1 MEVHHHPHT
10 ARKKWTHYFWEFL
23 MLFLAVFCGFLA
35 EYQLEHKIEKNR
47 EKQFM
52 LSMIGDLEED
62 TSLLNSQLTSFRSK
76 GIELD
81 SMIYLLNSPDINKY
95 GAELYYYSRKAHR
108 FTFFNITDRTI
119 QQMKNSG
126 RFRLVRNNF
135 AANAILRYYALMNNL
150 NELQTRNE
158 QYAMEY
164 RVYSMNVI
172 NPLVLQKMVDTT
184 NQAIIMIHGNPELLT
199 YNKETLLRL
208 TSILHYL
215 NSVRR
220 GVQLRY
226 DYIKIEAEKLIELLK
241 NEYHLK

>member
-1 MEVHHHPHT
+1 
-10 ARKKWTHYFWEFL
+10 

-52 LSMIGDLEED
+52 RSMIEDLKED
-62 TSLLNSQLTSFRSK
+62 TALLTSKIMEFQQTGK
-76 GIELD
+76 ELD
-81 SMIYLLNSPDINKY
+81 SMILLLNSQDIKNF
-95 GAELYYYSRKAHR
+95 GASLYYFGRKAHR
-108 FTFFNITDRTI
+108 FSFFNGTDRTI

-126 RFRLVRNNF
+126 GFRLVRNDL
-135 AANAILRYYALMNNL
+135 AANSILRYYALMNSL

-164 RVYSMNVI
+164 RSFSMNVFH
-172 NPLVLQKMVDTT
+172 PMVFQEMVDTT
-184 NQAIIMIHGNPELLT
+184 NQAVKRVRDNPELLT
-199 YNKETLLRL
+199 YDKATLLKL

-226 DYIKIEAEKLIELLK
+226 DYIKLEADKLIQVLK
-241 NEYHLK
+241 KEYHLK

>member
-1 MEVHHHPHT
+1 M
-10 ARKKWTHYFWEFL
+10 
-23 MLFLAVFCGFLA
+23 
-35 EYQLEHKIEKNR
+35 
-47 EKQFM
+47 
-52 LSMIGDLEED
+52 
-62 TSLLNSQLTSFRSK
+62 
-76 GIELD
+76 
-81 SMIYLLNSPDINKY
+81 
-95 GAELYYYSRKAHR
+95 
-108 FTFFNITDRTI
+108 
-119 QQMKNSG
+119 
-126 RFRLVRNNF
+126 RNNF

-164 RVYSMNVI
+164 RVHSMNVF

-184 NQAIIMIHGNPELLT
+184 NQAIIMIQGNPELLT
-199 YNKETLLRL
+199 YDKATLLKL